1 MFENT
6 LKPARFVAFVA
17 MLFFSFQA
25 LCSTPAKD
33 IQKLNNSLIFHLF
46 INYELTE
53 RNGNLTTIVD
63 FLPSLDNPTYKSV
76 KVSSNIG
83 GYDQSSDFLFKENG
97 ALESVAYI
105 VRNRM
110 YGYDFVY
117 TQDKVSA
124 IKLNGKQVA
133 TVNYDKEGR
142 LFSIFREM
150 EGRVFQHVFQY
161 LDGES
166 KAIIHLAV
174 QQGSDRRS
182 STNETY
188 VTWDENFRVES
199 YCLGLYCSKN
209 MQYTE
214 QGYVLAYSFRT
225 NLDSNT
231 MLNWE
236 YSAIDANKSWTERK
250 MDKVWFTR
258 EIEYR

>member
-6 LKPARFVAFVA
+6 LKPARFVTLVA
-17 MLFFSFQA
+17 MLFVSFQA
-25 LCSTPAKD
+25 LCSTPKKD
-33 IQKLNNSLIFHLF
+33 MEKLNNALIFHLF

-63 FLPSLDNPTYKSV
+63 FLPSLDNHTYKSV
-76 KVSSNIG
+76 KVSTNIG
-83 GYDQSSDFLFKENG
+83 GYDQSSDFAFKENG

-105 VRNRM
+105 VRNRL

-117 TQDKVSA
+117 AGDKVTA
-124 IKLNGKQVA
+124 IKLNGRQIA

-142 LFSIFREM
+142 LTSIFREV
-150 EGRVFQHVFQY
+150 EDRTFQHMFQY
-161 LDGES
+161 LHGES
-166 KAIIHLAV
+166 KAIINLAV
-174 QQGSDRRS
+174 QRGSDRS
-182 STNETY
+182 FSTNETY
-188 VTWDENFRVES
+188 VTWDDNFRVAS
-199 YCLGLYCSKN
+199 YCLGLYCSKD

-214 QGYVLAYSFRT
+214 QGDVLAYSFRT

-236 YSAIDANKSWTERK
+236 YSAFDSNKNWTERK

-258 EIEYR
+258 EIAYR